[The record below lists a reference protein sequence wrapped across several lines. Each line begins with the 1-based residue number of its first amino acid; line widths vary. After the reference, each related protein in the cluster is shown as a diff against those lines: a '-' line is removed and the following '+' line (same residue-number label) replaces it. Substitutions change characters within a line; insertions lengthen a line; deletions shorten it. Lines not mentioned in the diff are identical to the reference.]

1 MAIEIRK
8 TERGFKIGEFVDRY
22 GARCSIQRSS
32 IATESC
38 IWLGRD
44 TDIAGKD
51 LLQGRMHLTPELATE
66 LWPLLKRFAETGEF

>member
-22 GARCSIQRSS
+22 GARCSIEKSS

-38 IWLGRD
+38 IWLGREVRF
-44 TDIAGKD
+44 
-51 LLQGRMHLTPELATE
+51 GRMHLTPELAAE
-66 LWPLLKRFAETGEF
+66 LWPLLKNFSETGEL